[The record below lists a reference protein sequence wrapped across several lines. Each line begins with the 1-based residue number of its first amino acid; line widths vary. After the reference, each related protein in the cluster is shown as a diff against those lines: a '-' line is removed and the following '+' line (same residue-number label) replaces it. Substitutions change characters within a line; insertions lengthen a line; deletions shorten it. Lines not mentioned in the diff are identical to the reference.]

1 MSKVIEIG
9 ICKNKGDEIFS
20 VNSIK
25 AIQGKGLVNDRKF
38 KEGNNKKSQL
48 TLIEVEN
55 INFYN
60 DITGSNLAPLEFRRN
75 IITQGIKLN
84 ELNGKDFFIGN
95 IKVKAH
101 DLCRPCK
108 YLENLL
114 KKNNIIKE
122 LILKSGLRCEILTS
136 GEISVG
142 DIIRVDD

>member
-1 MSKVIEIG
+1 MSKVIKIG
-9 ICKNKGDEIFS
+9 ICKNKGDKIIN
-20 VNSIK
+20 VNTVK
-25 AIQGKGLVNDRKF
+25 AVQGKGLVNDRKF
-38 KEGNNKKSQL
+38 KEDNNKKSQL

-60 DITGSNLAPLEFRRN
+60 GISGSNLAPLEFRRN

>member
-1 MSKVIEIG
+1 MSKIIEIG
-9 ICKNKGDEIFS
+9 ICKNKGDKIFS

-60 DITGSNLAPLEFRRN
+60 DISGSNLAPLEFRRN

>member
-1 MSKVIEIG
+1 MANIFQIG
-9 ICKNKGDEIFS
+9 ITNQSKAKIQEVES
-20 VNSIK
+20 VE
-25 AIQGKGLVNDRKF
+25 AITGKGLVNDRKF
-38 KEGNNKKSQL
+38 KEDNNKKSQL
-48 TLIEVEN
+48 TLIEIEN

-60 DITGSNLAPLEFRRN
+60 GISGSNLAPLEFRRN

>member
-38 KEGNNKKSQL
+38 KEDNNKKSQL

-55 INFYN
+55 INYYN
-60 DITGSNLAPLEFRRN
+60 DISGSNLAPLEFRRN

-95 IKVKAH
+95 IRVKAH

>member
-1 MSKVIEIG
+1 MSKVIEIAISENSHG
-9 ICKNKGDEIFS
+9 IMKNVDTVET
-20 VNSIK
+20 V
-25 AIQGKGLVNDRKF
+25 AGKGLVNDRKF
-38 KEGNNKKSQL
+38 KENNNKKSQL

-60 DITGSNLAPLEFRRN
+60 DISASNVKPLEFRRN
-75 IITQGIKLN
+75 IITEGIKLN

>member
-1 MSKVIEIG
+1 MSKVIKIG
-9 ICKNKGDEIFS
+9 ICKKKGDKIFN
-20 VNSIK
+20 VNTVK
-25 AIQGKGLVNDRKF
+25 AVRGKGLVNDRKF
-38 KEGNNKKSQL
+38 KENNNKKSQL

-60 DITGSNLAPLEFRRN
+60 DISASNIKPLEFRRN
-75 IITQGIKLN
+75 IITEGIKLN

-95 IKVKAH
+95 VKLKAH

-142 DIIRVDD
+142 DIIRADD